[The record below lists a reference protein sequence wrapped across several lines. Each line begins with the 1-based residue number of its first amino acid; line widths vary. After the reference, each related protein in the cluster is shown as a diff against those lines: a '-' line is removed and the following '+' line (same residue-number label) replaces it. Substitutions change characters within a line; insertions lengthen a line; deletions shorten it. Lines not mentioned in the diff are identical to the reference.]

1 MIRKS
6 TNRSVPST
14 LGGWYTLF
22 ARISLFLFLLSQIIS
37 CTPVMGIIYGVHQ
50 PGYISDEYVASY
62 AEKIDLQGDIYR
74 LIDYSEENQGKYR
87 YLGKR
92 LPETL
97 IFNSEGLITKFEIDC
112 GSDLYS
118 NAYLTIGA
126 IDSLETGEQ
135 SFQNFIADSYVIDA
149 LKAEEM
155 TAFNKPVY
163 VIKFAEFVGKLNK
176 DHIPE
181 QIRIL
186 KGRND
191 VKYIFLN
198 MDYSIPE

>member
-1 MIRKS
+1 
-6 TNRSVPST
+6 
-14 LGGWYTLF
+14 
-22 ARISLFLFLLSQIIS
+22 
-37 CTPVMGIIYGVHQ
+37 MGIIYGVHE
-50 PGYISDEYVASY
+50 PGYISDAYVASY

-74 LIDYSEENQGKYR
+74 LKDYSEENRVQYR

-97 IFNSEGLITKFEIDC
+97 IFNSDGLITKFEINC

-118 NAYLTIGA
+118 NANLTIGA

-135 SFQNFIADSYVIDA
+135 TFQDFIADSYIIDA
-149 LKAEEM
+149 LKGEEIFEYN
-155 TAFNKPVY
+155 TPVY

-186 KGRND
+186 QGRND

-198 MDYSIPE
+198 MDYTIPE